1 MLKRRFVAPGAL
13 HTEATAG
20 SLQALASTD
29 TIACPVRGS
38 VRLTRT
44 DRAEPGS
51 HAQPLTLNWPF
62 AQYPP
67 SIHPIGAAWLALAYI
82 TAPAKQPSAIRGAS
96 IERVRMNPPPT
107 LVGRRRSEEHTSE
120 LQSLTN
126 LVCRLLLEK
135 K

>member
-67 SIHPIGAAWLALAYI
+67 SIHPIGTAWLAPTYSA
-82 TAPAKQPSAIRGAS
+82 APAKQPSAIRRVS
-96 IERVRMNPPPT
+96 NVRVRMTPPPT
-107 LVGRRRSEEHTSE
+107 LVGRR
-120 LQSLTN
+120 
-126 LVCRLLLEK
+126 
-135 K
+135 